1 MKQFTITANDAN
13 QRLDKFLKKLMP
25 NAALSLIYKLNRK
38 NNVKVNRKRE
48 DNEYKLQEGDRVE
61 LFVKDEE
68 YMLLTTHK
76 VPVHEMG
83 TGTRKERLDKK
94 DIVYEDGDLLIVN
107 KNPGTIVHPGDFKT
121 TELSLIAQVQDY
133 LGEKLSSLTFKPSL
147 VHRIDKDT
155 SGIVMIAKT
164 KPTLDVML
172 KALQSNK
179 IEKVYLAVCLGTPP
193 ETRGIIRRKLR
204 RLEHAERENKIV
216 IDDDGG
222 QTAVTHYRVLET
234 GIHEKYSL
242 VECTLETGRMHQI
255 RVHLAS
261 LGCPV
266 LGDNTYGDKQEN
278 AFAKRMYGVWRQF
291 LHAERIG
298 FIHPSKKTPVT
309 YTARLKDDMAQ
320 LINRTI

>member
-1 MKQFTITANDAN
+1 MKQFIITPNDAN

-38 NNVKVNRKRE
+38 NSVKVNRKRE
-48 DNEYKLQEGDRVE
+48 DNEYKLQEGDSIE
-61 LFVKDEE
+61 LFIRDEE
-68 YMLLTTHK
+68 YTMLTSVK
-76 VPVHEMG
+76 QPVPE
-83 TGTRKERLDKK
+83 RSDKERLDPK

-121 TELSLIAQVQDY
+121 TDLSLIAQIQDY
-133 LGEKLSSLTFKPSL
+133 LGEKLHSLTFKPSL
-147 VHRIDKDT
+147 IHRIDKDT

-164 KPTLDVML
+164 KPSLDIML

-179 IEKVYLAVCLGTPP
+179 IEKVYLAVCLWSPK
-193 ETRGIIRRKLR
+193 ETRGVIRRKLR

-216 IDDDGG
+216 VDDDGG
-222 QTAVTHYRVLET
+222 QTAITHYKVLET
-234 GIHEKYSL
+234 GIYGKYSL

-261 LGCPV
+261 IGCPV

-278 AFAKRMYGVWRQF
+278 AFAKRMYGVWRQL
-291 LHAERIG
+291 LHASRIG
-298 FIHPSKKTPVT
+298 FVHPSKKTPVNF
-309 YTARLKDDMAQ
+309 TAKLKKDMAE
-320 LINRTI
+320 LLGE

>member
-38 NNVKVNRKRE
+38 NSVKVNRKRE
-48 DNEYKLQEGDRVE
+48 DNEYKLEEGDSVE
-61 LFVKDEE
+61 LFIKDEE
-68 YMLLTTHK
+68 YALLTAVNK
-76 VPVHEMG
+76 PVSSNPN
-83 TGTRKERLDKK
+83 KERLSPK

-133 LGEKLSSLTFKPSL
+133 LGDKLSSLTFKPSL
-147 VHRIDKDT
+147 IHRIDKDT

-164 KPTLDVML
+164 KPSLDVML

-179 IEKVYLAVCLGTPP
+179 IEKVYLAVCLGKPP
-193 ETRGIIRRKLR
+193 ETRGIIRKKLR

-216 IDDDGG
+216 VDEEGG
-222 QTAVTHYRVLET
+222 QTAITHYQVLET
-234 GIHEKYSL
+234 GIHGKYSL

-255 RVHLAS
+255 RVHLAA

-266 LGDNTYGDKQEN
+266 LGDNTYGNKQEN
-278 AFAKRMYGVWRQF
+278 AFAKRTYNIGRQL
-291 LHAERIG
+291 LHASRIS
-298 FIHPSKKTPVT
+298 FSHPSKKVSVS
-309 YTARLKDDMAQ
+309 YTARLKDDMETLLKREQ
-320 LINRTI
+320 KQ